1 MMESLTHDLAAA
13 ARELIEEIEGMGGMA
28 NAVSSGLPKLRIE
41 AAVSSST
48 RAPPCYPS
56 SFLCLSLTP
65 LLGRSL
71 IWRRLGLLCGSSQAA
86 RKQARIDS
94 GYAF

>member
-48 RAPPCYPS
+48 RAPCYPS
-56 SFLCLSLTP
+56 SFLCLYSLTP

-71 IWRRLGLLCGSSQAA
+71 IWRLGLRWRLVTGSTQAGA
-86 RKQARIDS
+86 D
-94 GYAF
+94 

>member
-48 RAPPCYPS
+48 RAPCYPP

-71 IWRRLGLLCGSSQAA
+71 THLAFGITLWLVTGSTQAGA
-86 RKQARIDS
+86 D
-94 GYAF
+94 